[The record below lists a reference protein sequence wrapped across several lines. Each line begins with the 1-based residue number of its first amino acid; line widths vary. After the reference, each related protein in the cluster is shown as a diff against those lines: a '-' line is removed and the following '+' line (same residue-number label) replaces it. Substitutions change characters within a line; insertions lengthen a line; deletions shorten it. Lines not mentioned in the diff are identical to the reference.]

1 MPQSEGRVGQRFLI
15 DTNILIY
22 YLDGKMPPDV
32 RDFTAQVLA
41 TSFVI
46 SVITKIEFLGW
57 PRFSD
62 GDHVSA
68 RKFLE
73 EAEVLSLTA
82 DIVEETIRLKRS
94 ESIKLPDAVIA
105 ATCLLQNFTLLTRN
119 QSDFQS
125 ITDLKVHNPF
135 SVTG

>member
-1 MPQSEGRVGQRFLI
+1 MPQSERRVGQRFLI

>member
-1 MPQSEGRVGQRFLI
+1 MPKGEGRVEQRFLI

-22 YLDGKMPPDV
+22 YLEGKMPPDI

-62 GDHVSA
+62 GDHFSA
-68 RKFLE
+68 RKFME
-73 EAEVLSLTA
+73 EAEVLSLTP

-125 ITDLKVHNPF
+125 ITGLKVHNPF
-135 SVTG
+135 SAMG

>member
-1 MPQSEGRVGQRFLI
+1 MPKGEGRVGQRFLI

-41 TSFVI
+41 TSFVV